1 MIFNFWSF
9 CPYNPQMLWLKV
21 DSTRHFVSCWILSL
35 GLCDHQATL
44 PPTELHLRHYF
55 WNKQKICMLC
65 EVTEAW
71 TWVWHHPLNV
81 RWLWSHL
88 LNVWGLI
95 WDLRIYSPCLKAP
108 WKENVVWGVFSWFL
122 VQPPC
127 SPEIGIFHCSGIYLW
142 DHIHFLARKVLS
154 SDTDGVSVRTVRNT

>member
-21 DSTRHFVSCWILSL
+21 DSIRHFVSCWILSL
-35 GLCDHQATL
+35 GLCERQATL

-55 WNKQKICMLC
+55 WNKQKMCMLC

-71 TWVWHHPLNV
+71 IRVWHHPLNV
-81 RWLWSHL
+81 RWVWSHL

-108 WKENVVWGVFSWFL
+108 WKENVVWGGL
-122 VQPPC
+122 
-127 SPEIGIFHCSGIYLW
+127 L
-142 DHIHFLARKVLS
+142 LVLS
-154 SDTDGVSVRTVRNT
+154 SAALFSRNRHLPLFWNLSVRSHPLSGQEGS